1 MAAPVIL
8 IETQPRRAADGVAE
22 TVRLA
27 GGGAALPY
35 YYFGQHWRAGI
46 VGLPTF
52 ICSLDFP
59 GDDLGTGAVAQAAEI
74 RWGNSSQS
82 DLDTMAAYFWGDAPI
97 TVRIAPEGAEPA
109 VVLTG
114 KVLQATIEDGG
125 LKIALG
131 DPSADLKKPLL
142 TERYGGAGGLDGPAE
157 WAGTI
162 KRRVWGRVWNLRGD
176 PIDKAHNIFCFAD
189 PSRPIQAFTAV
200 RDKGAPAAA
209 VTTVAWAG
217 SAAATLVALQA
228 AVAPV
233 GGGVLCPSIACVK
246 WWTQPAG
253 DLCVDLQGEI
263 GAGYV
268 ETTAEIAERLVQ
280 ALGGPE
286 FVVGTVAAAAAAR
299 PAPVGWI
306 AKDENETVSA
316 MLDALLGNS
325 SLLWL
330 LDAAGKIVVRQWA
343 WGASVAAAISED
355 VSRKVVFKPVTTRK
369 LGYRRNEQVMGRG
382 DIAGI
387 VFATDVAFNDGVH
400 LQSLQPAEAGAT
412 AGAPSGTPV
421 GSITADDVSGTINSG
436 GGVAPNKV
444 TTIAITPTA
453 VTANGLVITN
463 PSIDLLPAGNW
474 VDLQSYSFTA
484 TGGALLVW
492 GRFDTQWQMSSG
504 ESVYYIAYRLLR
516 NDVPVAG
523 FGPSFA
529 GWARP
534 SLLGSDGSGMPINFS
549 WIDYPG
555 AGAFTFKMQ
564 AYVTTGGTGTF
575 SQITALVRELMVIE
589 VKR

>member
-59 GDDLGTGAVAQAAEI
+59 GDDLGTGAVPQAAEI

-82 DLDTMAAYFWGDAPI
+82 DLDAMAAYFWGDAPI

-125 LKIALG
+125 LKIALA
-131 DPSADLKKPLL
+131 DPSTDLKKPLL

-162 KRRVWGRVWNLRGD
+162 KRRVWGRIWNLRGD

-209 VTTVAWAG
+209 LTTVAWAG
-217 SAAATLVALQA
+217 SAAATLAALQA

-253 DLCVDLQGEI
+253 DLCVDLQGEA

-286 FVVGTVAAAAAAR
+286 FAVGTVAAAALAR

-330 LDAAGKIVVRQWA
+330 LDAGGKIVVRQWA

-492 GRFDTQWQMSSG
+492 GRFDTQWQMTSG

-516 NDVPVAG
+516 NDVSVAG

-564 AYVTTGGTGTF
+564 AYVTTAGTGTF